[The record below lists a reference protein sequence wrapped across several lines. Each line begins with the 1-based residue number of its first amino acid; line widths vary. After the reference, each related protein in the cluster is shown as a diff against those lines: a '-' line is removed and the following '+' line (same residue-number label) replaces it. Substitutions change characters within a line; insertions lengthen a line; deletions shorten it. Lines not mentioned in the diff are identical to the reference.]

1 MSSLLFMFTILQSF
15 ERLDKW
21 TYKHHKSKQMTW
33 NHTNKKKMNSTI
45 MIAGKDMKKK
55 ETNID
60 RGHQNEM

>member
-33 NHTNKKKMNSTI
+33 NHTNKKKKRNELNHY
-45 MIAGKDMKKK
+45 DLKKRQEEK
-55 ETNID
+55 ID
-60 RGHQNEM
+60 KY